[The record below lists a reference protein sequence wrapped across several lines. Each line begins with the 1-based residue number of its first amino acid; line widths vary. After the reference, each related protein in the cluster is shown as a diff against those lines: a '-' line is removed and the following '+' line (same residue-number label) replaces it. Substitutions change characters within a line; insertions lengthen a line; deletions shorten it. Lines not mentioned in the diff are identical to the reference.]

1 VTKLGTIIRQE
12 FKVAAANKTFIILT
26 IIGPFLI
33 LAITVLPGLLSMNP
47 KVSSGGG
54 PVAVSGGD
62 AAVQSALEAAIG
74 TQGRKLV
81 RLGEDDASRTQ
92 AKLDVGKG
100 GLDALVV
107 LDGDW
112 MDQGGTIYTKTGTD
126 AILFSLVE
134 QSLGAV
140 AREARIA
147 KSGIDPALARELAR
161 EVKLS
166 IVGVGKDASEKK
178 GIEDAF
184 MTTLFTAMG
193 FVMLIYMTT
202 ILYGQ
207 LIGRSVV
214 QEKVSKTVEVMLS
227 SVSSRELMIGKI
239 LGLGLA
245 GLLQYGVWAGMA
257 LVLSKLLAPALG
269 IAAPAAVSLGNIA
282 WLVVFF
288 VLAFFLY
295 AAGYAAI
302 GAAAEDESHLGQL
315 AWPLLIFLI
324 IPLVMI
330 SSFVMNPNSTLS
342 VLLSLFP
349 MTSPIVMLIR
359 VLVSPPPLWQ
369 LALCLGL
376 LAATIYAM
384 MAAAAKI
391 FRVGILMTG
400 KRTTLKEMMRW
411 ISAA

>member
-1 VTKLGTIIRQE
+1 MTKLGAIVRQE
-12 FKVAAANKTFIILT
+12 FKIAAANKTFIILT

-62 AAVQSALEAAIG
+62 AVLQSALETAIG
-74 TQGRKLV
+74 TQGRKLL
-81 RLGEDDASRTQ
+81 RLGDDDASRTQ
-92 AKLDVGKG
+92 AKADIAKG
-100 GLDALVV
+100 ELDALVV
-107 LDGDW
+107 LEGDW

-134 QSLGAV
+134 QTLGAV
-140 AREARIA
+140 ARETRIA
-147 KSGIDPALARELAR
+147 RSGIDPALARELSR
-161 EVKLS
+161 EVTLS
-166 IVGVGKDASEKK
+166 VVGVGKDSSEKK

-257 LVLSKLLAPALG
+257 LVLSKFLAPALG

-315 AWPLLIFLI
+315 AWPLLVFLI

-342 VLLSLFP
+342 VVLSLFP

-384 MAAAAKI
+384 MVAAAKI

-400 KRTTLKEMMRW
+400 KRTTLKEMMKWVR
-411 ISAA
+411 AA